1 MSPFLSPVNFG
12 RQRQSVGRHLMQL
25 RAVPLSLLLTGP
37 ESVHGGDK
45 LVASEVAE
53 LVHGQVESVNSLIK
67 LPVMFLNGG
76 PILQPD
82 IPPQTLL
89 VLSELSQLSPG
100 LGVGGVALAVLLL
113 PGLTLLL
120 YISVKIFQLKYF
132 RL

>member
-1 MSPFLSPVNFG
+1 M
-12 RQRQSVGRHLMQL
+12 
-25 RAVPLSLLLTGP
+25 
-37 ESVHGGDK
+37 
-45 LVASEVAE
+45 ASEVAE

-82 IPPQTLL
+82 IPPNTLL

-100 LGVGGVALAVLLL
+100 IGVGGVALAVLLL

-120 YISVKIFQLKYF
+120 YISVKIFQ
-132 RL
+132 

>member
-1 MSPFLSPVNFG
+1 
-12 RQRQSVGRHLMQL
+12 MQL
-25 RAVPLSLLLTGP
+25 RAVESSSLLLTGP

-82 IPPQTLL
+82 IPPNTLL

-120 YISVKIFQLKYF
+120 YYIFQ
-132 RL
+132 